1 MEWYFT
7 MCQTQSN
14 NIASLF
20 QFIIVVISIEI
31 LGACE
36 TTSEYDTSEALGSE
50 VSAKASGR
58 ISERYS
64 IFLIKAIIPNVFYQK
79 KLLRRNHFM
88 KPLHKGL
95 F

>member
-7 MCQTQSN
+7 MYQTQSN
-14 NIASLF
+14 SIESLF
-20 QFIIVVISIEI
+20 QFIIVVISIGI
-31 LGACE
+31 IGACQ

-64 IFLIKAIIPNVFYQK
+64 IFLIKAIISNVFYK
-79 KLLRRNHFM
+79 KYGDAITL
-88 KPLHKGL
+88 
-95 F
+95 

>member
-14 NIASLF
+14 SIASLL
-20 QFIIVVISIEI
+20 QFIIVVISIGI
-31 LGACE
+31 LGACQ
-36 TTSEYDTSEALGSE
+36 TTSEYDASEALGSE

-64 IFLIKAIIPNVFYQK
+64 IFLIKAIISNVFYK
-79 KLLRRNHFM
+79 KNMTTHSLYETSA
-88 KPLHKGL
+88 
-95 F
+95 